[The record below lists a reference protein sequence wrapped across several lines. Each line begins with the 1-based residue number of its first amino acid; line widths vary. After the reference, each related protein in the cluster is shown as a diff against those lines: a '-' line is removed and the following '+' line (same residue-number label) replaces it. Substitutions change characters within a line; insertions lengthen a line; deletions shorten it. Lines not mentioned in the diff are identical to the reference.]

1 MRRAEVIARL
11 SKERV
16 TRWKQAMRKKRVT
29 HEERVAHKER
39 LTRTERVTSLRKN
52 SWVTHTSHLISSKA
66 ELGEKQATC
75 TSLFKWIDPGMVVV
89 NTPRSDLH
97 TMQSYL
103 TSQMAHR
110 AKAYLSFCRVKRLG
124 ALPPHPV
131 FLSGFLGGSLLTIYP
146 HRWREVL
153 GKSVVPK
160 NTITRPASSMLTVG
174 HLPQG
179 EERKLTN
186 QPVCVNKSSTE
197 FINPYHFAIR
207 ELNVLNELSC
217 NRIPETFRSLCLSNK
232 HASNLWNNKS
242 NK

>member
-1 MRRAEVIARL
+1 MKNESHIKSDSHEQSESQARGRTRAWLA
-11 SKERV
+11 
-16 TRWKQAMRKKRVT
+16 
-29 HEERVAHKER
+29 
-39 LTRTERVTSLRKN
+39 LRAQ
-52 SWVTHTSHLISSKA
+52 HPISSKA
-66 ELGEKQATC
+66 ELGEKQASC
-75 TSLFKWIDPGMVVV
+75 TSLFKWMAPGMVVV
-89 NTPRSDLH
+89 NTTWSDLH

-103 TSQMAHR
+103 TSPMAHL

-131 FLSGFLGGSLLTIYP
+131 FLSGFLVGSLLTIYP

-160 NTITRPASSMLTVG
+160 NTITRPLSNMLTVW

-179 EERKLTN
+179 GERKLTN
-186 QPVCVNKSSTE
+186 QPVCVIRSSTE

-207 ELNVLNELSC
+207 ELNVLNDLSC

-232 HASNLWNNKS
+232 HASNLWNNKT

>member
-1 MRRAEVIARL
+1 MKNESHIKSDSHEQSESQARGRTRGWLALRA
-11 SKERV
+11 
-16 TRWKQAMRKKRVT
+16 Q
-29 HEERVAHKER
+29 HP
-39 LTRTERVTSLRKN
+39 
-52 SWVTHTSHLISSKA
+52 ISSKA
-66 ELGEKQATC
+66 ELGEKQASC
-75 TSLFKWIDPGMVVV
+75 TSLFKWMAPGMAVV
-89 NTPRSDLH
+89 NTTWSDLH

-179 EERKLTN
+179 GERKLTN
-186 QPVCVNKSSTE
+186 QPVCVNRNR
-197 FINPYHFAIR
+197 NPWVKCPKWAKLQSDTWNIP
-207 ELNVLNELSC
+207 LALSQQQTC
-217 NRIPETFRSLCLSNK
+217 FQPMEQ
-232 HASNLWNNKS
+232 
-242 NK
+242 